1 MAGEDGGKSEKHRMA
16 ASASTTGS
24 TFCLSSKNATKFQ
37 KFLLAKTVVSFPK
50 PKLTAANCR
59 LRLISRWASSKYRFK
74 KLSRV
79 FCSSVPTVSTTTTH
93 YEMQFSDGSSEV
105 ELRLKLG
112 DVDVSSK
119 DIFVDANDYSLVIK
133 VQHFGFLQTLINTS
147 CLYER
152 IKPGETIW
160 YIDDDELVVNLKK
173 HDPELNWP
181 DIIESWE
188 SLAAGVTQLLKGT
201 SVYLVGESTEIN
213 QKIARELAVG
223 LGYTPLDTKEL
234 LEAFAKQTIDS
245 WVAAEGYD
253 VVAEVEGAILENLSS
268 HARTVVATIGGKHGA
283 ASRTNQWR
291 HLFAGFTVWL
301 SQSEA
306 ADEASA
312 RDEARRHF
320 EDSVQGFSNAE
331 VVVKL
336 GGWDANYSKTVAQAS
351 LSALKRLILSDKK
364 LPGKKSLYVRL
375 GCRGDWPDIKPP
387 GCNAS
392 TTDDASLPGS

>member
-1 MAGEDGGKSEKHRMA
+1 MA
-16 ASASTTGS
+16 ASTSTTS
-24 TFCLSSKNATKFQ
+24 TTFCLSSKDSTKFQ
-37 KFLLAKTVVSFPK
+37 KFLLTKTVVSFPK
-50 PKLTAANCR
+50 PKSTAATSHF
-59 LRLISRWASSKYRFK
+59 RLISRWAFSNSSFK

-79 FCSSVPTVSTTTTH
+79 FCGTLPTVSTSTTH
-93 YEMQFSDGSSEV
+93 YEFSDGSSEV

-119 DIFVDANDYSLVIK
+119 DIFVDANDNSLVIK
-133 VQHFGFLQTLINTS
+133 VQHSGFLQTLINTS

-173 HDPELNWP
+173 QDPELNWP

-188 SLAAGVTQLLKGT
+188 SLTAGVTQLLQGT

-223 LGYTPLDTKEL
+223 LGYTPLETKEL
-234 LEAFAKQTIDS
+234 VEAFAKQTIDS

-253 VVAEVEGAILENLSS
+253 AVAEVEGAILENLSS

-283 ASRTNQWR
+283 ASRTTQWR

-301 SQSEA
+301 SQTEA
-306 ADEASA
+306 TDEASA
-312 RDEARRHF
+312 RDEATRHF
-320 EDSVQGFSNAE
+320 EDGEQGFSNAE

-351 LSALKRLILSDKK
+351 LSALKRLILSDRK

-387 GCNAS
+387 GCNPS